1 MNRRSLLSNLGKAAA
16 AATLSPSLLS
26 ALPLPS
32 STRTTA
38 STEAE
43 LANGSSSLRF
53 VKGPSGLGLELSIR
67 RGGVRKR
74 IASVQN
80 PVSIFYEKRGEE
92 RNLDVE
98 FSSVLPVAN
107 GLVTSIEHTDPH
119 RNRWLIR
126 LEVSKWN
133 TRGFRCDFQYRLL
146 DGRAQDVFF
155 EHGLVPDLAS
165 SPDETYVL
173 MPGQLY
179 DGNRLAHPD
188 GEVPRL
194 NSSDRTLVDIP
205 ALSLS
210 TPATLLYEKATGNT
224 LATMTEV
231 ESGLGPSGFSYEM
244 HSQQHK
250 LAVMAPLYREQH
262 FHGHVYEPCT
272 PAGANLVAGQSFR
285 VTVFHLPTHYAS
297 LEEFYSA
304 FRALREPA
312 PFVRT
317 PGCPMS
323 KAAELVEKNFNDID
337 WCKGG
342 DYYINASPP
351 DYDPV
356 TKGCESLPIDWHLIT
371 GWCAGAITG
380 YALLKTGDEQSRQR
394 SREMFDLIASG
405 GISPSGLFWS
415 NYRKGHWDTGN
426 AQIAMNQ
433 HMRMPA
439 DATFFFLKAIALEK
453 GQSIEHPEWIRA
465 AVSNLDAFAK
475 LWRENRDFGH
485 FVNRETLKIE
495 RSGSAAGALCIGAL
509 ALGAGLQNGKEY
521 LDVAREAADAYF
533 HRYVETGWLAGG
545 PLDIGISSDSESATA
560 MVESFVTLY
569 EADRNPNYLRYAQ
582 MAGDIL
588 MSWVVSYNAPFPAG
602 TDCARAGIQTV
613 GGVLANSRNHHIG
626 PSAATSSCDMFM
638 RLYRYTGETAY
649 LRVLGNIVSGLPQY
663 LCYAPGR
670 FPEMQVG
677 MMSEQYNMTDELGT
691 RGHVWHVNA
700 SWGATCLLLSYGALP
715 SIYVDRTRRV
725 VAVFDQLSASAD
737 FDAQKLKVTN
747 ATPHEARISIGTET
761 EQGTKIVLASGQSQ
775 TISLATM
782 EAMD

>member
-1 MNRRSLLSNLGKAAA
+1 MNRRSLLSKLGKAAA
-16 AATLSPSLLS
+16 AATLSPSLLG
-26 ALPLPS
+26 ALPLPV
-32 STRTTA
+32 STKKPA
-38 STEAE
+38 STDAE
-43 LANGSSSLRF
+43 ITNGSSSLRF
-53 VKGPSGLGLELSIR
+53 VKGPASLGLELSIR
-67 RGGVRKR
+67 RGGSHRR

-92 RNLDVE
+92 RNSDVE
-98 FSSVLPVAN
+98 FTSVLPVAN
-107 GLVTSIEHTDPH
+107 GLVTSAELLDSHH
-119 RNRWLIR
+119 NRWLIR
-126 LEVSKWN
+126 LEVSKWK
-133 TRGFRCDFQYRLL
+133 TQGFRCDFQYKLL
-146 DGRAQDVFF
+146 EGRAQNVFF
-155 EHGLVPDLAS
+155 EHSLAPDLAS

-194 NSSDRTLVDIP
+194 NSSDHTLVDIP

-224 LATMTEV
+224 LVTMTEV

-272 PAGANLVAGQSFR
+272 PAGANLATGQSFR

-297 LEEFYSA
+297 LAEFFSA
-304 FRALREPA
+304 FHAIREPA

-317 PGCPMS
+317 PALPMS
-323 KAAELVEKNFNDID
+323 KAAEMVEKNFNDID
-337 WCKGG
+337 WCNGG
-342 DYYINASPP
+342 YYINASPP

-356 TKGCESLPIDWHLIT
+356 KKGCESLPIDWHLIT
-371 GWCAGAITG
+371 GWCAGAING
-380 YALLKTGDEQSRQR
+380 YALLKTGSEQSRRR
-394 SREMFDLIASG
+394 SREMFDLIARG

-415 NYRKGHWDTGN
+415 NYGKGHWVTGN
-426 AQIAMNQ
+426 EQIAMNQ
-433 HMRMPA
+433 HMRMPG
-439 DATFFFLKAIALEK
+439 DATFFFLKAVALEK
-453 GQSIEHPEWIRA
+453 GRGTEHPEWVHA
-465 AVSNLDAFAK
+465 AVSNLDAFAR
-475 LWRENRDFGH
+475 LWHENRDFGH

-509 ALGAGLQNGKEY
+509 ALGAGLPKGKEY

-545 PLDIGISSDSESATA
+545 PLDIGISSDSEAATA
-560 MVESFVTLY
+560 MLESFITLY

-582 MAGDIL
+582 MAADIL
-588 MSWVVSYNAPFPAG
+588 ASWVVSYNAPFPPG

-626 PSAATSSCDMFM
+626 PSAATSSCDMFL
-638 RLYRYTGETAY
+638 RLYRYTGQTSY
-649 LRVLGNIVSGLPQY
+649 LGVLENIVSGLPQY
-663 LCYAPGR
+663 LCYEPGR

-677 MMSEQYNMTDELGT
+677 MMSEQYNMTDELGK
-691 RGHVWHVNA
+691 RGHVWAVNA

-715 SIYVDRTRRV
+715 SIYVDRARHA
-725 VAVFDQLSASAD
+725 VAVFDQLTATAD
-737 FDAQKLKVTN
+737 FEAQKLKITN

-761 EQGTKIVLASGQSQ
+761 EQGTKIVLASGQSR

-782 EAMD
+782 ETMA